1 MGVSPAD
8 QRAKPVNYR
17 LVIGRL
23 GLLFGLLGLVM
34 LATAAL
40 FAAAQAFGVRAD
52 PDYTAVLALCIAG
65 GCGAVLAGAGWL
77 VSRTAPGF
85 LGRREALLLVAASWL
100 LGAALAAMPYWVWA
114 HLGDGHPGHPF
125 RAFIDCYFESMSG
138 LTTTGATVLT
148 DIEAM
153 PASLLLWRAITNW
166 LGGLGI
172 VVLFVAV
179 LPGLGVGGKRLFNV
193 EAPGP
198 SPEGLKPRIRETA
211 RYLWYIYLGLTL
223 TEILALWAFTPLDAY
238 DATCHTF
245 ATMATGGFSTRNA
258 SLGAY
263 AATPMVDVIVI
274 VFMVLAGMNF
284 NLFYKIAK
292 GRGREV
298 LRDTELRVYFCLLA
312 GGAALVSLAVWLS
325 PDPILMTTGQ
335 EVASTAGASIRQGV
349 LTTVSIQTTTG
360 FCTSDFNA
368 WPFLAQGVLIML
380 MFVGGCSGSTGGGVK
395 VIRVWVAFK
404 ILLAEIEH
412 IFRPH
417 VVRPLRLGRST
428 MDIDLKLGTMAYLL
442 GIVALFVMGSGAVM
456 LLEQLNPANDC
467 TYTSAATATIATLCT
482 IGPGLDQV
490 GALEN
495 YSWFSSPSKAVLS
508 ILMVL
513 GRLEVF
519 AIIVL
524 FSPRFWRDV

>member
-1 MGVSPAD
+1 M
-8 QRAKPVNYR
+8 NYR

-40 FAAAQAFGVRAD
+40 FAIAQSFGVRRD
-52 PDYTAVLALCIAG
+52 PDFTAVLALCIAG
-65 GCGAVLAGAGWL
+65 GVGIVLAGLGWL
-77 VSRTAPGF
+77 IHRNAPGY
-85 LGRREALLLVAASWL
+85 LGRREALLLVAMSWL
-100 LGAALAAMPYWVWA
+100 LGAALAALPYWVWA
-114 HLGDGHPGHPF
+114 HLNTEHVLHPF
-125 RAFIDCYFESMSG
+125 RSFVDCYFESMSG
-138 LTTTGATVLT
+138 LTTTGATVLS

-153 PASLLLWRAITNW
+153 PHSLLLWRSLTHW

-198 SPEGLKPRIRETA
+198 SPEGLQPHIRETA

-223 TEILALWAFTPLDAY
+223 TQIMLLWVFTPLDAY
-238 DATCHTF
+238 YSVCHTF
-245 ATMATGGFSTRNA
+245 ATMATGGFSTQNA
-258 SLGAY
+258 SIGAY
-263 AATPMVDVIVI
+263 AATPAVDIIVI
-274 VFMVLAGMNF
+274 LFMVLAGMNF
-284 NLFYKIAK
+284 NLFYKIVR

-298 LRDTELRVYFCLLA
+298 LRDTELRVYICLLA
-312 GGAALVSLAVWLS
+312 GGAALVSLALWMS
-325 PDPILMTTGQ
+325 PDAITMTTGD
-335 EVASTAGASIRQGV
+335 EISSTAGAAIRQGV
-349 LTTVSIQTTTG
+349 FTTVSIQTTTG
-360 FCTSDFNA
+360 FATSDFNA
-368 WPFLAQGVLIML
+368 WPFLAQGVLVML

-428 MDIDLKLGTMAYLL
+428 MDIDLKLGTLAYLI
-442 GIVALFVMGSGAVM
+442 GIIALFVMGSGAVM
-456 LLEQLNPANDC
+456 LLEQLNDASDC
-467 TYTSAATATIATLCT
+467 TYTTAATATIASLCT

-490 GALEN
+490 GATQN
-495 YSWFSSPSKAVLS
+495 YGWFSGPSKAVLS
-508 ILMVL
+508 MMMVL